1 MKQHYFRK
9 QKGLSG
15 IGWLLVISM
24 VTTLLLAAI
33 RIGPI
38 YMENATVKAA
48 LRSLKEKADIQD
60 DSAAEIATMLQRRLD
75 INNVKDIGRDNIVIK
90 KDPSSL
96 LVAISYEVRKP
107 LMGNL
112 EIVATFDEE
121 LELQFR

>member
-60 DSAAEIATMLQRRLD
+60 DSAAEISTMLQRRLE
-75 INNVKDIGRDNIVIK
+75 INNVRDIGRDNIVIK